1 MGARGPQGY
10 FITGT
15 DTGVGKTLVGTALTR
30 MLAAAG
36 LDVQPR
42 KPVETGCRRENGELI
57 PSDGLAY
64 FHAATRAVT
73 LSIITPYRFAPAVSA
88 ARAARLSGT
97 PLNLQLLATAARWG
111 TRTDSFL
118 IVEGAGGFYSPLC
131 EDGSCADLAREL
143 RLPVLLVAADRLGC
157 LNHIRLTLDAIAKHR
172 LTAAAIVL
180 NRIEEGAQP
189 ELDNA
194 ADLRQLTDCPVILI
208 DHQPTPQQLETSLKP
223 VTKLLLSR

>member
-1 MGARGPQGY
+1 MGTRRPQGY

-42 KPVETGCRRENGELI
+42 KPVETGCRIENGELV
-57 PSDGLAY
+57 PNDGLAY
-64 FHAATRAVT
+64 FHAAARAVT
-73 LSIITPYRFAPAVSA
+73 LSIITPYRFGPAVSA
-88 ARAARLSGT
+88 ERAARLSAT

-111 TRTDSFL
+111 TRTTSIL

-131 EDGSCADLAREL
+131 EDGSCAELAREL
-143 RLPVLLVAADRLGC
+143 RLPVLLVASDRLGC
-157 LNHIRLTLDAIAKHR
+157 LNHIRLTLEAIARHK
-172 LTAAAIVL
+172 LAPAAIVL
-180 NRIEEGAQP
+180 NRIETTPP

-194 ADLRQLTDCPVILI
+194 ADLARLTDCPIIRI
-208 DHQPTPQQLETSLKP
+208 DHKPTPQQVDTSLHP
-223 VTKLLLSR
+223 LMKLLLSK

>member
-1 MGARGPQGY
+1 MSARKPQGY

-42 KPVETGCRRENGELI
+42 KPVETGCRLENGELI
-57 PSDGLAY
+57 PADGLAY
-64 FHAATRAVT
+64 FHAAARAVT
-73 LSIITPYRFAPAVSA
+73 LSIITPYRFGPAVSA
-88 ARAARLSGT
+88 QRAAQLAGT
-97 PLNLQLLATAARWG
+97 PLNLQLIATAARWG

-118 IVEGAGGFYSPLC
+118 IVEGAGGFYSPVC
-131 EDGSCADLAREL
+131 EDGTCADLAREL
-143 RLPVLLVAADRLGC
+143 GLPVLLVAADRLGC
-157 LNHIRLTLDAIAKHR
+157 LNHILLTLDAMAKYK

-180 NRIEEGAQP
+180 NQIETVST

-194 ADLRQLTDCPVILI
+194 ADLMRLTACPVFRIGQSP
-208 DHQPTPQQLETSLKP
+208 DPQQLETSLRP
-223 VTKLLLSR
+223 VMKLLLSK

>member
-1 MGARGPQGY
+1 MKTKGI

-30 MLAAAG
+30 MLVSAG
-36 LDVQPR
+36 LDAQPR
-42 KPVETGCRRENGELI
+42 KPVETGCRLENGELI
-57 PSDGLAY
+57 PGDGLAY
-64 FHAATRAVT
+64 FHAANRTVT

-88 ARAARLSGT
+88 ERAARLSGT
-97 PLNLQLLATAARWG
+97 PVDLKLLATATRWG

-131 EDGSCADLAREL
+131 HDGSCADLAREL

-157 LNHIRLTLDAIAKHR
+157 LNHIRLTLDAIAKYK

-180 NRIEEGAQP
+180 NRIEETALP

-194 ADLRQLTDCPVILI
+194 ADLRQLTDCPVIRV
-208 DHQPTPQQLETSLKP
+208 DHKPTLQQLQTNLQP

>member
-1 MGARGPQGY
+1 MGAGKTQGC

-30 MLAAAG
+30 MLAASG
-36 LDVQPR
+36 LDIQPR

-57 PSDGLAY
+57 PADGLAY
-64 FHAATRAVT
+64 FHAAARSVT
-73 LSIITPYRFAPAVSA
+73 LPIITPYRFEPPVAA
-88 ARAARLSGT
+88 ARAARLAGT

-131 EDGSCADLAREL
+131 EDGSCADLAGEL

-157 LNHIRLTLDAIAKHR
+157 LNHILLTLDAIAKYK
-172 LTAAAIVL
+172 LSAAAIVL
-180 NRIEEGAQP
+180 NRIEAAPP

-194 ADLRQLTDCPVILI
+194 ADLMRLTECPVFSVGRN
-208 DHQPTPQQLETSLKP
+208 PAPEQLEASLYP
-223 VTKLLLSR
+223 VIKLLTAK